1 MNNFLSI
8 FKAEN
13 VRKSLEN
20 ILSRFTL
27 SMLLSIVIT
36 FLSIYII
43 YLEKESISKEI
54 TELARINI
62 SLFLTFFISVWT
74 YIFWESYGL
83 SKVRNTVLQL
93 VAIILW
99 FMFYLYFEANP
110 SNFENYIFFMI
121 SFICAICF
129 IFFAPYV
136 KKIFN
141 KKEEIKKTQE
151 NYYAYFSAIL
161 YSLSTAILI
170 WWIIF
175 ILTSIWLFTIDVLF
189 KANIWWRA
197 YWYAF
202 SIAFSLIA
210 SAIWLNSI
218 PQKESFEKGN
228 YNENH
233 FSLFL
238 IKYVLIPFIFA
249 YFVILY
255 VYSAKVLIDFS
266 NWPRGEIS
274 WLVIIFSTF
283 WYFTYI
289 LSYIYEEK
297 IHLIKIFRK
306 YFPFVV
312 LPQIFMLF
320 YSIFLRINQY
330 NLTVNRY
337 FVLLFGFWLL
347 FITIYFIFS
356 KRKYLAFIVF
366 SLFSFSTV
374 ISVWPWSVYKL
385 PETLQ
390 TEELKK
396 DLKFVWILKEN
407 GEIIPFNDKEKGKNK
422 EILEKRREIENRIR
436 YICNWHNCEK
446 LIKDL
451 KLEWKIKENYAYNLH
466 DYLDSS
472 YYEYSYIDKNGNFDV
487 LNIYFPNID
496 ERKEIKW
503 YEYHY
508 SQIPTYKEKTSKNY
522 IYLNF
527 KEKKIYVYENWE
539 NIDILDF
546 TNIIEKIIKEYWE
559 IWSIKE
565 KLEKPLIFEL
575 EWNKIKAKL
584 FINGAYFRIKD
595 WKTYESDDNF
605 RNTISWEFIY
615 SKK

>member
-43 YLEKESISKEI
+43 YLETESISKET

-110 SNFENYIFFMI
+110 SNFENHIFFMI

-170 WWIIF
+170 WWII
-175 ILTSIWLFTIDVLF
+175 
-189 KANIWWRA
+189 
-197 YWYAF
+197 
-202 SIAFSLIA
+202 
-210 SAIWLNSI
+210 
-218 PQKESFEKGN
+218 
-228 YNENH
+228 
-233 FSLFL
+233 L

-374 ISVWPWSVYKL
+374 ISIWPWSVYKL
-385 PETLQ
+385 PEGLQ